1 MTLLIQIFCYDFPIF
16 NIADSS
22 LTIGVI
28 LIIIAL
34 LKDTSNKKEKEV
46 IMETY
51 EFNITDK
58 EQTGMRVDKL
68 LPELN
73 SDWSRKPDTRLD

>member
-1 MTLLIQIFCYDFPIF
+1 
-16 NIADSS
+16 
-22 LTIGVI
+22 
-28 LIIIAL
+28 
-34 LKDTSNKKEKEV
+34 
-46 IMETY
+46 METY

-73 SDWSRKPDTRLD
+73 SDWSVTRYKIGLKQV

>member
-1 MTLLIQIFCYDFPIF
+1 
-16 NIADSS
+16 
-22 LTIGVI
+22 
-28 LIIIAL
+28 
-34 LKDTSNKKEKEV
+34 
-46 IMETY
+46 METY

-73 SDWSRKPDTRLD
+73 RIGLVTRYKIGLKQV

>member
-1 MTLLIQIFCYDFPIF
+1 
-16 NIADSS
+16 
-22 LTIGVI
+22 
-28 LIIIAL
+28 
-34 LKDTSNKKEKEV
+34 
-46 IMETY
+46 METY

-73 SDWSRKPDTRLD
+73 NDWSVTRYKIGLKQV